1 VSKAARAAEVADD
14 GGNENGAMRI
24 LILLIA
30 IAVAGLLVVI
40 LKPRSARA
48 ELLKEG
54 DVAPDFKTDAVVG
67 NQTVPVKLTD
77 YRGHKVVLYFYP
89 KDNTP
94 GCTKEACAFRDGF
107 GEFKAWGI
115 VVLGCSIDKADN
127 HRGFAQKYNLPF
139 PLLADPD
146 KKIAKAY
153 GADNG
158 IPILGLDRR
167 VTYVIDEDGR
177 IIKVYPDVDPAT
189 HAAEIIQ
196 ALGADKPPPA
206 PTPGPS
212 AAATMTPEATPT
224 AKPHHRKKPADESGE
239 PGQEEPE

>member
-1 VSKAARAAEVADD
+1 
-14 GGNENGAMRI
+14 MRI

-30 IAVAGLLVVI
+30 AVVAGFLVII
-40 LKPRSARA
+40 LRPRSAKA

-54 DVAPDFKTDAVVG
+54 DLAPDFSTGAVVG
-67 NQTVPVKLTD
+67 NQQVPVKLTD

-107 GEFKAWGI
+107 RELKDWGI
-115 VVLGCSIDKADN
+115 VVLGCSIDSADKHKA
-127 HRGFAQKYNLPF
+127 FAQKYKLPF
-139 PLLADPD
+139 PLLIDSD
-146 KKIAKAY
+146 NKIAKAY

-177 IIKVYPDVDPAT
+177 ILKVYPEVNPGT
-189 HAAEIIQ
+189 HANEIIQ
-196 ALGADKPPPA
+196 ALGADKPPPS
-206 PTPGPS
+206 PTPAPHS
-212 AAATMTPEATPT
+212 AATMTPVAIETPSSSSRT
-224 AKPHHRKKPADESGE
+224 HHHKKTSAPSNESGE
-239 PGQEEPE
+239 EQPE

>member
-1 VSKAARAAEVADD
+1 
-14 GGNENGAMRI
+14 MRI

-30 IAVAGLLVVI
+30 IAAAGLIVI
-40 LKPRSARA
+40 FLRPRSAKA

-54 DVAPDFKTDAVVG
+54 DLAPDFATDAVVG
-67 NQTVPVKLTD
+67 GQTVPVKLTD

-107 GEFKAWGI
+107 SELKAWGI
-115 VVLGCSIDKADN
+115 VVLGCSIDAADK

-139 PLLADPD
+139 PLLADPG

-177 IIKVYPDVDPAT
+177 IIKVYPDVNSST
-189 HAAEIIQ
+189 HATEIIE

-206 PTPGPS
+206 PAPAPS
-212 AAATMTPEATPT
+212 VAATMTPEATPT
-224 AKPHHRKKPADESGE
+224 AKPHHRHTSDESDG
-239 PGQEEPE
+239 EEPE